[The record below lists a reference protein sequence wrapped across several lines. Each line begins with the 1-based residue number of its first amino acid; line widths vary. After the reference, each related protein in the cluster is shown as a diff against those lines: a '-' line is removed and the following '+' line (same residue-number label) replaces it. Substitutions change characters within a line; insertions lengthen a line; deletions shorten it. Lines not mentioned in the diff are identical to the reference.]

1 MKKMTQGL
9 TLAAALGLSGF
20 AQAAYI
26 DSVANG
32 NSPGATSEQ
41 SVPGDN
47 DYATR
52 SAGTWTADAP
62 LYSVND
68 TVLFGHNLES
78 TYAGPIKLTFTYL
91 GKEASANNQFFWG
104 TTKVFDTT
112 SSPDDTFSAVFS
124 GGIGSLLDFHFV
136 NGYGTTI
143 NNDGTNGSLVN
154 NPLKPSST
162 TSFNLFSVAEDYFLI
177 SLDDGY
183 VEDDNHDDMVIA
195 VRASK
200 VPEPGTLALL
210 GLGLAGFAVRMK
222 GRKKV

>member
-26 DSVANG
+26 DVVANG
-32 NSPGATSEQ
+32 NAPGAPAEQ
-41 SVPGDN
+41 TVPGDN

-52 SAGTWTADAP
+52 TNGTWTSDAA
-62 LYSVND
+62 LYNVGD

-78 TYAGPIKLTFTYL
+78 TYAGPIRLDFTYL
-91 GKEASANNQFFWG
+91 GKEASDNNQFFWG
-104 TTKVFDTT
+104 TTKVFDTS
-112 SSPDDTFSAVFS
+112 SSPDDTFSAVFN
-124 GGIGSLLDFHFV
+124 GGIGSLLNFHFV
-136 NGYGTTI
+136 NGSGTTI
-143 NNDGTNGSLVN
+143 NNDGTNGSLYN
-154 NPLKPSST
+154 NPLKPASS

-183 VEDDNHDDMVIA
+183 VKDDNHDDMVIA

-222 GRKKV
+222 GRKKA